1 MIKDFSKRATTVAL
15 ATAGSVAAFG
25 FAGAAQAAQLNA
37 NLGFVPMGGSTTYVS
52 SSNLQNA
59 TQLTLVGPP
68 NAGVNMVNI
77 VPMTYLGGI
86 NDFYSGPLA
95 VAVASSYVTLTP
107 TTISIPGALGTEYPL
122 ASGTFQVTF
131 TTASGPATFDATS
144 YRKTSANANALDLYL
159 LGTTTGTGFDPSPS
173 QVLLN
178 LNQVGGPPNATNYSA
193 TFSSPPASRVPEPSA
208 ILGILAVAGVGA
220 FARRK
225 S

>member
-37 NLGFVPMGGSTTYVS
+37 NVGFVPMGGSTTYVS

-59 TQLTLVGPP
+59 TQLTLVGFP

-77 VPMTYLGGI
+77 VPTTYLGVT
-86 NDFYSGPLA
+86 NDFYSGSLA
-95 VAVASSYVTLTP
+95 VDAASYVTLTP

-193 TFSSPPASRVPEPSA
+193 TFSSPPAGRVPEPSA